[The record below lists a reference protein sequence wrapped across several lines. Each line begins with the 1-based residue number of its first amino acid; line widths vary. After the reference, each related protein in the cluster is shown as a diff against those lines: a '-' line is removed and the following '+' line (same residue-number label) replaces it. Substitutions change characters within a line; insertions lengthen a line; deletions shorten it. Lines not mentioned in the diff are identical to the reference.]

1 MHLVH
6 MFRIP
11 PQMDSGSNFLS
22 ILRVLYLLEK
32 GGGTPG
38 PIPLR
43 ERGRDFS
50 PRQTNNEGPRTRR
63 SWHGRILQRSFYIE
77 EEISSCTPLGVERS
91 TSYQEAVGSPNYK
104 E

>member
-1 MHLVH
+1 MQLVH

-32 GGGTPG
+32 GEGTPG

-43 ERGRDFS
+43 ERGGISHLGRQIMKVPESEGVDMEEFFNIFFS
-50 PRQTNNEGPRTRR
+50 
-63 SWHGRILQRSFYIE
+63 
-77 EEISSCTPLGVERS
+77 
-91 TSYQEAVGSPNYK
+91 
-104 E
+104 

>member
-1 MHLVH
+1 MQLVH
-6 MFRIP
+6 MFKIP

-43 ERGRDFS
+43 ERGRNFS
-50 PRQTNNEGPRTRR
+50 PHQTNNEDPRTQR
-63 SWHGRILQRSFYIE
+63 SWRGRILQRSFYIE

-91 TSYQEAVGSPNYK
+91 TTYQEAVGSSNYK